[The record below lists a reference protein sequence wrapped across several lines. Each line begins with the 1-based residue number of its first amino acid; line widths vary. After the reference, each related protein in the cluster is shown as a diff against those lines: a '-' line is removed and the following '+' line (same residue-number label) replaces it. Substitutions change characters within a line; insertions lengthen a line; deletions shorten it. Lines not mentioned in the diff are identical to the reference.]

1 MLTKILFLLFTILSF
16 TMHEDPKLKLENDI
30 QAELKSLKGDFAVAF
45 YDFKTKKTLSI
56 NIDEVFHAAST
67 MKTPV
72 MMEVM
77 RLVATGKFKL
87 SDEIILKNEFKSI
100 IDGSPYSM
108 ELGVDSD
115 EILYTKIG
123 TKVRIEELV
132 FQMITKSSNLAT
144 NVLIEKVG
152 AKNVMKYLADLNIKG
167 INVLRGVEDT
177 KAFKAGKNNTTT
189 AAGLRDMFIA
199 IETSSQVKMKPKM
212 KEILLAQ
219 YFNEMIPA
227 LLPKDVKVA
236 HKTGNVTGVEHDG
249 GIVYLPN
256 GRKYV
261 LILLSKN
268 QTDTKPGVEAFARI
282 SKLVYN
288 YVKGES

>member
-1 MLTKILFLLFTILSF
+1 MLTKILFLLFPILSF

-45 YDFKTKKTLSI
+45 YDFKSKKTLSI
-56 NIDEVFHAAST
+56 NTEEVFHAAST

-77 RLVATGKFKL
+77 RLVSAGKFKL

-167 INVLRGVEDT
+167 INVLRGVEDS

-199 IETSSQVKMKPKM
+199 IETSSKVKMKPKM

-261 LILLSKN
+261 LVLLSKN
-268 QTDTKPGVEAFARI
+268 QADTKPGVEAFARI
-282 SKLVYN
+282 SKLVYE
-288 YVKGES
+288 YVQGES

>member
-1 MLTKILFLLFTILSF
+1 MISKILILIISLQLLPMQS
-16 TMHEDPKLKLENDI
+16 DSKKDLENKI
-30 QAELKSLKGDFAVAF
+30 QAELQTLQGDFAIA
-45 YDFKTKKTLSI
+45 YYNLKTKESLSI
-56 NIDEVFHAAST
+56 NTKEVFHAAST

-77 RLVATGKFKL
+77 HQVSNGKFKL
-87 SDEIILKNEFKSI
+87 SDEIVLKNEFKSI

-108 ELGVDSD
+108 DLGVDSD
-115 EILYTKIG
+115 ESLYPKINK
-123 TKVRIEELV
+123 KVKIEELV
-132 FQMITKSSNLAT
+132 YQMITKSSNLAT

-152 AKNVMKYLADLNIKG
+152 AKNVMGHLKDLKITG
-167 INVLRGVEDT
+167 INVLRGVEDS

-189 AAGLRDMFIA
+189 ANGLRDLFIA
-199 IETSSQVKMKPKM
+199 LETSSKVKLKDKMKA
-212 KEILLAQ
+212 ILLDQ
-219 YFNEMIPA
+219 YYNEMIPA

-236 HKTGNVTGVEHDG
+236 HKTGNVTGVEHDS

-268 QTDTKPGVEAFARI
+268 QKDTKPGVEAFARI
-282 SKLVYN
+282 SKLVYD
-288 YVKGES
+288 YVAQ

>member
-1 MLTKILFLLFTILSF
+1 MLTKILFFLFPILSY
-16 TMHEDPKLKLENDI
+16 TMQEDPKLTLENNI
-30 QAELKSLKGDFAVAF
+30 KNELKPLKGNFAVAF
-45 YDFKTKKTLSI
+45 YDFKTKKTISI
-56 NIDEVFHAAST
+56 NTDEVFHAAST

-77 RLVATGKFKL
+77 RQVTAGKFKL

-100 IDGSPYSM
+100 MDGSPYAM
-108 ELGVDSD
+108 DLGADSD

-123 TKVRIEELV
+123 KNVKLEELV
-132 FQMITKSSNLAT
+132 YQMITKSSNLAT

-167 INVLRGVEDT
+167 INVLRGVEDS
-177 KAFKAGKNNTTT
+177 KAFKAGQNNTTT

-199 IETSSQVKMKPKM
+199 IETSKKVKMKPKM
-212 KEILLAQ
+212 KAILLDQ
-219 YFNEMIPA
+219 YYNEMIPA

-249 GIVYLPN
+249 GIIYLPN

-268 QTDTKPGVEAFARI
+268 QADTKPGVEAFARI
-282 SKLVYN
+282 SKLVYE
-288 YVKGES
+288 YVAGE